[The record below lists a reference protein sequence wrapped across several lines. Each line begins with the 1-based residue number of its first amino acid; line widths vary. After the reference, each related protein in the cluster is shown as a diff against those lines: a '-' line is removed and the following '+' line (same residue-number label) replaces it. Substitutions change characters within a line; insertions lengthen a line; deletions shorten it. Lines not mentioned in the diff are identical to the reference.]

1 VTPILKA
8 CLKTSWS
15 EGFKTPPSESIETFT
30 PVFPNGRIGT
40 FIGSDASVVVLP
52 RADDSMLKGIT
63 ADPIPAAPARLIK
76 SRLEK
81 LPVLS
86 DMLRFSFEIQ
96 NQGEDN
102 IWSEIF

>member
-1 VTPILKA
+1 
-8 CLKTSWS
+8 
-15 EGFKTPPSESIETFT
+15 
-30 PVFPNGRIGT
+30 
-40 FIGSDASVVVLP
+40 
-52 RADDSMLKGIT
+52 MLKGIT